1 MPILLYIQQ
10 SVKIEEWWP
19 NGYGKQVL
27 YDLYVF
33 FEASD
38 GEMSTK
44 KIRMGF
50 RTVELVQ
57 DYVSANKS
65 LGMLAICTHTQPAKY
80 VSLAKLDKQFY
91 GHVTK
96 LYPHNSFE
104 MTKQKE

>member
-1 MPILLYIQQ
+1 MFSASIMHTTCQYCYIQQ

-19 NGYGKQVL
+19 NGYGKQAL

-50 RTVELVQ
+50 RTVELIQ

-65 LGMLAICTHTQPAKY
+65 LGKVRIEGSTLEEQE
-80 VSLAKLDKQFY
+80 D
-91 GHVTK
+91 
-96 LYPHNSFE
+96 
-104 MTKQKE
+104 